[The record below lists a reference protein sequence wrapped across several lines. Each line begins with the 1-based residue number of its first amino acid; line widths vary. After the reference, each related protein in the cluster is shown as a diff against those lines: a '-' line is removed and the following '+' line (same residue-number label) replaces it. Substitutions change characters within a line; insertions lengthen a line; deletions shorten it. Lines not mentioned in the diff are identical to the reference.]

1 MWSLTACQCVSKLR
15 FLTKI
20 LLPFI
25 YFWYWR
31 TSCSSI
37 ILSPI
42 ILPPANYWAYL
53 SINFETKKYLH
64 FWISVHNFA
73 ITLFKRSNLL
83 FIRVLLGVIS
93 ILKSV
98 RVDWFFGSLIL
109 IIFLLVCGLIR
120 GVRSVFF
127 LKFVNSCSHRQL
139 FNNFDQ
145 ILSVN

>member
-1 MWSLTACQCVSKLR
+1 MWSFTACQWVSKLR

-31 TSCSSI
+31 TSCSSM

-53 SINFETKKYLH
+53 LINFVTKKHLH

-83 FIRVLLGVIS
+83 FIRVLLWVIS
-93 ILKSV
+93 IQKSISV
-98 RVDWFFGSLIL
+98 NWLFSSLIL
-109 IIFLLVCGLIR
+109 FIFLLVCGLIR

-127 LKFVNSCSHRQL
+127 LQFVNSCSHRQL